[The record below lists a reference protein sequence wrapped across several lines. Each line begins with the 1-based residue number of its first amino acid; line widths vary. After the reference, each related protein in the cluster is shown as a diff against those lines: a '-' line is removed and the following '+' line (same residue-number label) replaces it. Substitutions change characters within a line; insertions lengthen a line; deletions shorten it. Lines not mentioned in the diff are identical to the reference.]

1 MKVGDKKRN
10 LYSWR
15 KEDKFQGMSS
25 EPNELLEPHR
35 YYKSEKALDTLDTW
49 YKVYKESFFFK
60 HIFNETSLKG
70 VVLEVGGGTGFQGK
84 VISSF
89 VEGLYLHSDYSFLL
103 CRSAEKKGLLS
114 VQMDGLKL
122 AVPDESIDEIITIAV
137 STIIRS
143 EVLRRSQ
150 FDEFY
155 RAIKPKGYLYLVT
168 SVLYPIQGMHC
179 IDRRDM
185 DYLERL
191 GFERIKVIHW
201 GVVPGRF
208 WTSYSSFIF
217 GLIERFLSKISI
229 GVRKTVIL
237 QKVK

>member
-1 MKVGDKKRN
+1 MNGKDEGEELPKAEELQETHRS
-10 LYSWR
+10 Y
-15 KEDKFQGMSS
+15 ES
-25 EPNELLEPHR
+25 EEIAF
-35 YYKSEKALDTLDTW
+35 KLDAW
-49 YKVYKESFFFK
+49 YKVHKEESFLR
-60 HIFNETSLKG
+60 HIFGRTPLKG
-70 VVLEVGGGTGFQGK
+70 VILEVGGGTGFQGK
-84 VISSF
+84 VISNF
-89 VEGLYLHSDYSFLL
+89 VNGLYLHSDYSFLL
-103 CRSAEKKGLLS
+103 CRSAERKGLLS

-191 GFERIKVIHW
+191 GFEKTKVIHW

-217 GLIERFLSKISI
+217 ALIERFLSKMSI
-229 GVRKTVIL
+229 GIRKAVIL